1 MSILYSKAI
10 TAAIGKKIKNS
21 LPFQHL
27 HREEMTLNP
36 YLSLRSLLLA
46 DLVSYKLLS
55 FLSSNNSPNPNIT
68 LLQHYCNC
76 YVPGNAGVLAGSD
89 SGHLLLALAR
99 WRARSLAGHCCEL
112 TLSLCTHTPVPDP

>member
-68 LLQHYCNC
+68 LLQQH
-76 YVPGNAGVLAGSD
+76 VIVMFQATLES
-89 SGHLLLALAR
+89 LLGQTAATSSLR
-99 WRARSLAGHCCEL
+99 WLDGGPARSLGIA
-112 TLSLCTHTPVPDP
+112 VN